1 MTFPSAT
8 LAERF
13 GLAGRPTFLLEGV
26 ELKVYIESPGF
37 FSVRSFG
44 PLPEDVTLA
53 SGSTMKSPYYEGF
66 SKKGQSWI
74 CDFENEDLGVET
86 SSIQKTIT
94 QHILEAINQ
103 P

>member
-1 MTFPSAT
+1 MKYPSET
-8 LAERF
+8 LAEKF
-13 GLAGRPTFLLEGV
+13 GIAGRSTFLIEGV

-37 FSVRSFG
+37 FSVRSLD
-44 PLPEDVTLA
+44 PLPEDITLA

-66 SKKGQSWI
+66 SKKGQEWV
-74 CDFENEDLGVET
+74 CDFENEYTGIET

-94 QHILEAINQ
+94 RHILEAIDQ